1 MRRFWD
7 YPILGLEDLPGAI
20 DMTVTPPPRP
30 ENLDFPDAILPYDRA
45 NILTYARVLDV
56 AEGRDIIDGRDWRE
70 ASIIILG
77 CDPDKDEPAAR
88 RCWDAHVARARWI
101 IGEGLPLFLAG
112 DRKQCEC

>member
-1 MRRFWD
+1 M
-7 YPILGLEDLPGAI
+7 

-30 ENLDFPDAILPYDRA
+30 ENLDFPDAIIPYDRA

-77 CDPDKDEPAAR
+77 CDPDKDESAAR
-88 RCWDAHVARARWI
+88 RCWDAHVARACWI
-101 IGEGLPLFLAG
+101 IGEGLPVFLAS
-112 DRKQCEC
+112 DRGRSGR

>member
-1 MRRFWD
+1 
-7 YPILGLEDLPGAI
+7 
-20 DMTVTPPPRP
+20 MTVTPPPRP
-30 ENLDFPDAILPYDRA
+30 ENLDFLDTIIPYDRA

-56 AEGRDIIDGRDWRE
+56 VEERAIIDGRDWRE

-77 CDPDKDEPAAR
+77 CDPDRDEPAAR

-112 DRKQCEC
+112 DGRRRGR